1 MYQFIDLI
9 ILIESMNQYIDLIS
23 IIRFMYQY
31 IDIVILIES
40 MDQYIDLLSIT
51 KFMYQSKNV
60 LLLQS
65 LATALQERVLSFVQ
79 QLHASETERK
89 RLKESANSLNETSR
103 QLQQYQDACSELE
116 NELHSSRKQVSLLA
130 IFLLNEVCSALNSSR
145 QIS

>member
-23 IIRFMYQY
+23 VIRFMYQY